1 MQITDRIHLLKID
14 FEINISPNKRVQRFV
29 NVILIFGDKITLVD
43 TGTKGSENQIFE
55 YIINQGRR
63 KEEIESIIISH
74 AHPDHIGSASKIKQL
89 TSCKIITHSLE
100 KEWIENIQLQ
110 YENRPVPAFFD
121 LVDCS
126 SKVDSLVE
134 DGETL
139 RLQKDLTLKFITSS
153 GHSKSM
159 LNILF
164 EEDKIL
170 FTADSV
176 PLKNDIPVYDNY
188 RDLLSSLEAMKKNT
202 QYEIMLTSWTPPIM
216 GRQEIEEFI
225 QEGIDYVKLIDKA
238 VEITYRNEESS
249 NLENCKKTLESIGL
263 SPFLAIKVIDN
274 AFRSHLLQ
282 E

>member
-63 KEEIESIIISH
+63 IEEIESIIISH

-170 FTADSV
+170 FSADSV